1 MHIMSTNPAKTLV
14 WKYDYDT
21 KLWRH
26 KQRTPNTNNHHMPM
40 NETLP
45 LKIFLRTPLAT
56 GLRKVVFRSKC
67 GSAVEVAWLAQ
78 NIRHSSQVCD
88 CV

>member
-1 MHIMSTNPAKTLV
+1 
-14 WKYDYDT
+14 
-21 KLWRH
+21 
-26 KQRTPNTNNHHMPM
+26 MPM

-45 LKIFLRTPLAT
+45 LKNFLRTPLAT